1 MATQVVWTFSDVLDH
16 LLDHMGG
23 TSEGRNVRM
32 SKRSILSAY
41 RNLSTATNWSY
52 YYKRG
57 RVTTVAAYD
66 TGTVTYDHTGGSN
79 EREVTLVTGTFPS
92 WAARGI
98 IRINNIDYGVSK
110 RVSDTVVTLSINN
123 NPGEDVTTASS
134 YTLARDSYTLPLDFQ
149 SANQLRNADK
159 NWAWPTYVA
168 PGEWL
173 KHHESKEAS
182 NDPRIYT
189 YMADPDYLGA
199 MAVFFY
205 PPPSSANNFD
215 FVYQRTPHPVR
226 ITDYKDGTL
235 TGTAGVATLT
245 GKDATW
251 TQSMVGSIVRI
262 GTLED
267 HPDGIDG
274 LNPYQEE
281 RVITSVDSATSITVD
296 QVLDDGHT
304 NVKYRISDPLDIE
317 QGAMFEAFLA
327 LAEARLSI
335 LTKSDDVGMKQGIY
349 AGALRLAMQADNRDF
364 SGQDDSINYPVHH
377 LRDFATVTPN
387 S

>member
-1 MATQVVWTFSDVLDH
+1 MATQVIWTFSDVIDH

-23 TSEGRNVRM
+23 TSEGRNVRL

-57 RVTTVAAYD
+57 RVTTVAAYS

-79 EREVTLVTGTFPS
+79 EREVTLVSGTFPS

-98 IRINNIDYGVSK
+98 IRINNIDYGVSN
-110 RVSDTVVTLSINN
+110 RISDTVVVLSINN

-134 YTLARDSYTLPLDFQ
+134 YTIARDSYTLPLDFQ

-159 NWAWPTYVA
+159 NWHWPTYVA

-173 KHHESKEAS
+173 AHHESKEAS

-189 YMADPDYLGA
+189 YMADADYLGA

-251 TQSMVGSIVRI
+251 TQKMLGSIVRM

-267 HPDGIDG
+267 YPDGIDG

-296 QVLDDGHT
+296 QVLDNGHT
-304 NVKYRISDPLDIE
+304 NIKYRISDPLDIE

-364 SGQDDSINYPVHH
+364 SGQDNAVSYPGHH

-387 S
+387 